1 MGDTGDKVPRTY
13 RLEPGPI
20 DLRKRKR
27 GEGKK
32 RGQKTK
38 GQKTKGQKRKGKK
51 RRKKEGEKEGKRKKK
66 EEKKEIIFV
75 LKKFLPIYLLPCPF
89 KS

>member
-1 MGDTGDKVPRTY
+1 MKINQEERSTKKVTVLIHHFCAGWQKVGDTRDKVPRTY

-32 RGQKTK
+32 RGQKRK
-38 GQKTKGQKRKGKK
+38 EKKR
-51 RRKKEGEKEGKRKKK
+51 RRKKEGKNKEKRR
-66 EEKKEIIFV
+66 EKGNNFCFE
-75 LKKFLPIYLLPCPF
+75 
-89 KS
+89 